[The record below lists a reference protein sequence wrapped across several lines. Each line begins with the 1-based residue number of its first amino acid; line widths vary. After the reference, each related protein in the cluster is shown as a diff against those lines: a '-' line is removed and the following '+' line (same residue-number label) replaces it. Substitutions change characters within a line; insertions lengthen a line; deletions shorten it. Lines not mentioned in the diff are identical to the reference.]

1 MREFIIA
8 DNQDITK
15 AGMMFLLGRQKD
27 TSLLLEADNKAELI
41 QQLRL
46 HPTAVVIL
54 DYTLF
59 DFSGAEELMVLHERF
74 KEADWLLFSD
84 ELSLPFL
91 RQVLFSSMAF
101 GVALKDNSKEEILTA
116 LQCASR
122 KERFICNHVSNLLL
136 AGNGSSSPTHPTIKD
151 DLLTTAERSI
161 LKEIALGKTTKEIT
175 REPKVQRNYK
185 DTVSRM
191 LFREP
196 ENALSLYNALN
207 GTGYTDASQITF
219 NMLDN
224 AIYMGMQKDIS
235 FLIMNEVN
243 LYEHQS
249 TYNLNMPLRDL
260 FYVAELLQVYVKDQS
275 LYSSKLIKLPTPHF
289 VVFYNGVEE
298 KPEKRILGL
307 SEAFEVQTDDP
318 ELELKVTILNINPEM
333 NEDLKE
339 KCPVLKQYTQY
350 VEQVRRNSASMP
362 LEQAVEAAIEYCIRQ
377 DILKD
382 FLLKQRAEVVKMS
395 IFEYDEERE
404 MELIRRDE
412 REIGEQIGA
421 EKERKKA
428 EQELK
433 KVKENLD
440 KSQENAV
447 QSMISLCQRLGG
459 TKEQAIE
466 ELQGNYGQTEE
477 QAKEKIKTYWKE

>member
-1 MREFIIA
+1 MGEA
-8 DNQDITK
+8 KVTKTVTEGVTK
-15 AGMMFLLGRQKD
+15 A
-27 TSLLLEADNKAELI
+27 T
-41 QQLRL
+41 
-46 HPTAVVIL
+46 T
-54 DYTLF
+54 
-59 DFSGAEELMVLHERF
+59 
-74 KEADWLLFSD
+74 KE
-84 ELSLPFL
+84 
-91 RQVLFSSMAF
+91 
-101 GVALKDNSKEEILTA
+101 GIIKEEEVTT
-116 LQCASR
+116 
-122 KERFICNHVSNLLL
+122 KERTVK
-136 AGNGSSSPTHPTIKD
+136 AT
-151 DLLTTAERSI
+151 
-161 LKEIALGKTTKEIT
+161 GKTTKEIT

-207 GTGYTDASQITF
+207 GTSYTDASQITF

-224 AIYMGMQKDIS
+224 AIYMGMQNDIS

-249 TYNLNMPLRDL
+249 AYNLNMPLGDL

-298 KPEKRILGL
+298 KPEKRILRL

-318 ELELKVTILNINPEM
+318 ELELKVMILNINPSM
-333 NEDLKE
+333 NEELKE
-339 KCPVLKQYTQY
+339 KCPILKQYTQY
-350 VEQVRRNSASMP
+350 VEQIRYNSVSMP
-362 LEQAVEAAIEYCIRQ
+362 LEQAVEAAIEYCIRRN
-377 DILKD
+377 ILKE
-382 FLLKQRAEVVKMS
+382 FLSKQKAEVIKMS

-428 EQELK
+428 EKELK
-433 KVKENLD
+433 KAKQELDENKENTIRSIVSLC
-440 KSQENAV
+440 KEMGGNPELAV
-447 QSMISLCQRLGG
+447 QKVIKNCGLTG
-459 TKEQAIE
+459 
-466 ELQGNYGQTEE
+466 E
-477 QAKEKIKTYWKE
+477 QAKEKVTQYWE

>member
-1 MREFIIA
+1 MGEVKV
-8 DNQDITK
+8 TK
-15 AGMMFLLGRQKD
+15 EV
-27 TSLLLEADNKAELI
+27 TE
-41 QQLRL
+41 
-46 HPTAVVIL
+46 
-54 DYTLF
+54 
-59 DFSGAEELMVLHERF
+59 
-74 KEADWLLFSD
+74 
-84 ELSLPFL
+84 
-91 RQVLFSSMAF
+91 
-101 GVALKDNSKEEILTA
+101 GVTK
-116 LQCASR
+116 
-122 KERFICNHVSNLLL
+122 
-136 AGNGSSSPTHPTIKD
+136 
-151 DLLTTAERSI
+151 TAEVTAKAVEATGKTV
-161 LKEIALGKTTKEIT
+161 KEIAREI
-175 REPKVQRNYK
+175 KVQRNYK

-207 GTGYTDASQITF
+207 GTSYTDASQITF

-224 AIYMGMQKDIS
+224 AIYMGMQNDIS

-298 KPEKRILGL
+298 KPEKRILRL

-318 ELELKVTILNINPEM
+318 ELELKVTILNINPSM
-333 NEDLKE
+333 NEELKE
-339 KCPVLKQYTQY
+339 KCPILKQYTQY
-350 VEQVRRNSASMP
+350 VEQVRYNSANMP
-362 LEQAVEAAIEYCIRQ
+362 LEQAVEEAIEYCVRH

-382 FLLKQRAEVVKMS
+382 FLLNQRAEVVKMS

-404 MELIRRDE
+404 IELIRRDE
-412 REIGEQIGA
+412 REIGEQIGKEIGQKIGEEIGA
-421 EKERKKA
+421 RKERQNTQKILKEERRKA
-428 EQELK
+428 RQE
-433 KVKENLD
+433 LD
-440 KSQENAV
+440 KSQENAI

-466 ELQGNYGQTEE
+466 ELQGNYGLT
-477 QAKEKIKTYWKE
+477 KEKAEEKVRTCWKE

>member
-1 MREFIIA
+1 MGEA
-8 DNQDITK
+8 KVTK
-15 AGMMFLLGRQKD
+15 EVIKGV
-27 TSLLLEADNKAELI
+27 TEATTRGTEAE
-41 QQLRL
+41 
-46 HPTAVVIL
+46 V
-54 DYTLF
+54 
-59 DFSGAEELMVLHERF
+59 
-74 KEADWLLFSD
+74 
-84 ELSLPFL
+84 
-91 RQVLFSSMAF
+91 
-101 GVALKDNSKEEILTA
+101 
-116 LQCASR
+116 
-122 KERFICNHVSNLLL
+122 
-136 AGNGSSSPTHPTIKD
+136 
-151 DLLTTAERSI
+151 
-161 LKEIALGKTTKEIT
+161 TTKERTATVGKVTGKIVKEMA
-175 REPKVQRNYK
+175 RETKVQRNYK

-207 GTGYTDASQITF
+207 GTDYTDASQITF

-224 AIYMGMQKDIS
+224 AIYMGMQNDIS

-289 VVFYNGVEE
+289 VVFYNGVED
-298 KPEKRILGL
+298 KPEKRILRL
-307 SEAFEVQTDDP
+307 SEAFEITTDDP

-333 NEDLKE
+333 NEELKE

-350 VEQVRRNSASMP
+350 VEQVRCNSVSMP
-362 LEQAVEAAIEYCIRQ
+362 LEQAVETAIEYCIRH
-377 DILKD
+377 DILKE
-382 FLLKQRAEVVKMS
+382 FLSKQKAEVIKMS

-404 MELIRRDE
+404 IELIRRDE
-412 REIGEQIGA
+412 REIGQKIGEEIGA
-421 EKERKKA
+421 KKERQKA

-440 KSQENAV
+440 KSQENAI

-466 ELQGNYGQTEE
+466 ELEGNYGLTEE
-477 QAKEKIKTYWKE
+477 KAKEKIKTYWKE